1 MNKLKIQYAKMIV
14 NLLIMIILHKR
25 LIVHVKLKSHFFFD
39 MKIDKKKL
47 LDNFKHLKN
56 VANLNILKCIK
67 KLFSKISILKNIGF
81 YILLVIII
89 FHIISLFTFYIKFLY
104 KLKKIIK
111 YIAYSIKHLKLIKKH
126 NKRKELES
134 KIT

>member
-1 MNKLKIQYAKMIV
+1 
-14 NLLIMIILHKR
+14 
-25 LIVHVKLKSHFFFD
+25 

-111 YIAYSIKHLKLIKKH
+111 YRLLFNQTLEINKK
-126 NKRKELES
+126 
-134 KIT
+134 T